1 MIPAGSFDE
10 ALEWALN
17 RVLAADPEVQEELGA
32 LAGKRIRIAPEPFPP
47 PVDLVVRA
55 RGVSVRVAAEAGE
68 EEGSAPPDL
77 TLSGPALALVRFA
90 LGQGPGGGL
99 PESVTVSGDLGLAQR
114 LRRLIRRYRFDA
126 EEVLSRYLGDVAA
139 HEVARQARSARD
151 WARGA
156 VESLSADLA
165 EYLVEESRMVAEGR
179 ELARFADAV
188 DALRDDLE
196 RLDARVAAL
205 SRRAEGGRA

>member
-1 MIPAGSFDE
+1 MIPTGSFDE
-10 ALEWALN
+10 TLEWALN

-32 LAGKRIRIAPEPFPP
+32 LAGRRIRIAAEPFPP
-47 PVDLVVRA
+47 PVDIVVRA
-55 RGVSVRVAAEAGE
+55 RGVSVRAAAEEGE
-68 EEGSAPPDL
+68 EGGTAPDL
-77 TLSGPALALVRFA
+77 SLSGPVFDLIRFA
-90 LGQGPGGGL
+90 LWRNPDEGL
-99 PESVTVSGDLGLAQR
+99 PETVTVSGDLGLAQR

-139 HEVARQARSARD
+139 HEVARHAAGARD

-156 VESLSADLA
+156 VESLSEDLA
-165 EYLVEESRMVAEGR
+165 EYLVEESRMVAERR

-188 DALRDDLE
+188 DALRDDVE

-205 SRRAEGGRA
+205 SRRAGGGGT